1 MIVFLKKIQNN
12 ILRLVNPGA
21 VEEDK
26 KSPVFYERLLLAYL
40 SGGRRVN
47 LRIPGPPED
56 GVSLQIDN
64 TRYCRHGS
72 VTTLTLDFQDDFEPL
87 KLLDFKLQMHP
98 ALSAEC
104 KMMVNGFQSW
114 SRSEEMGATDR
125 IVPLFRPARPLLAPC
140 GDTNIYHTSGKRGRF
155 HSWNY
160 TYFRNPDDQ
169 TLFIG
174 SLDEKSGYTLFEYDY
189 DRDRLV
195 IRKDCSGTAAFS
207 GYQLLNL
214 YISWGYPDQLFKEF
228 MSLSGQ
234 TRNPTPKAS
243 GWCSWYNYHTTV
255 SESIVRENL
264 VTLSQSKLP
273 LDYFQIDDGWQK
285 SIGDWLES
293 NENFPAGMKSICE
306 EIKSCNYRPGL
317 WLAPLICVP
326 TSAIYREKPE
336 WLLRDRKGRPVKAGF
351 NPGWEG
357 YFYALDFHA
366 PGVKDYLSQVFRMVQ
381 GEWGYR
387 MLKLDFLYAAALV
400 PHHGKSRGQIMSE
413 VVDFIDQE
421 TRGSIV
427 LGCGVPLGPV
437 FGRVDYCRIGSAVG
451 PYWEDY
457 LKLFNYPE
465 RVSTENSLA
474 CTIGRRHLD
483 CTAFRNDP
491 DVFIL
496 CEGAPGI
503 NQNRLNANQRLTLFF
518 LNNLLGGLIF
528 FSADLP
534 GLTANQLQLLRSSF
548 PQREVEITGLDSYSN
563 LYHFEFTAAGKSY
576 LAYANLSASARTVRL
591 PGGQFF
597 SPDHFILQPGAAFT
611 LEPYQSVCFYR
622 IEPLPGS
629 LYLIGASGHLFP
641 GSQISRLEAEGDHV
655 TLRLHP
661 DSSVET
667 TVYLSLPEGKQG
679 VKINDQYYDAEITGN
694 LNLISFNDMN

>member
-1 MIVFLKKIQNN
+1 
-12 ILRLVNPGA
+12 LVNPGA

-26 KSPVFYERLLLAYL
+26 KSPVYYEKLLLVYL
-40 SGGRRVN
+40 NGDRRVN
-47 LRIPGPPED
+47 LRIPGPPVG

-64 TRYCRHGS
+64 TRRCRHGS
-72 VTTLTLDFQDDFEPL
+72 VATLILDLQNDSEPL

-114 SRSEEMGATDR
+114 SRSEEMGAADR
-125 IVPLFRPARPLLAPC
+125 IIPLFKPVRPLLAPC
-140 GDTNIYHTSGKRGRF
+140 GDTNFYRSSGRRGRL

-160 TYFRNPDDQ
+160 TYFRNPDDK

-189 DRDRLV
+189 DRDRLI
-195 IRKDCSGTAAFS
+195 IRKDCRGAAVSS

-214 YISWGYPDQLFKEF
+214 YIGWGYPDQLFEEF
-228 MSLSGQ
+228 MSLSGH
-234 TRNPTPKAS
+234 TRNPAPKAS
-243 GWCSWYNYHTTV
+243 GWCSWYNYYTTV
-255 SESIVRENL
+255 SETIVRENL
-264 VTLSQSKLP
+264 AALSQSKLP
-273 LDYFQIDDGWQK
+273 FDYFQIDDGWQK

-293 NENFPAGMKSICE
+293 NEKFPAGMKSICE
-306 EIKSCNYRPGL
+306 EIKSCHYRPGL

-326 TSAIYREKPE
+326 SSAVYREKPE
-336 WLLRDRKGRPVKAGF
+336 WLLRDRKGKPVKAGF

-357 YFYALDFHA
+357 YFYALDFYA
-366 PGVKDYLSQVFRMVQ
+366 PGVKDYLSQVFKKVQ

-400 PHHGKSRGQIMSE
+400 SHYGKSRGQIMSE

-437 FGRVDYCRIGSAVG
+437 FGRVDYCRIGSDVG

-457 LKLFNYPE
+457 LKLFSYPE

-483 CTAFRNDP
+483 RAAFRNDP

-496 CEGAPGI
+496 RDGVPGI

-518 LNNLLGGLIF
+518 LNNLLGGLLF
-528 FSADLP
+528 FSDHLP

-548 PQREVEITGLDSYSN
+548 PQREVEITGLDSYNN
-563 LYHFEFTAAGKSY
+563 LYHFEFITAGKSY
-576 LAYANLSASARTVRL
+576 LAYANLSSSARTVRL
-591 PGGQFF
+591 PGGQFY
-597 SPDHFILQPGAAFT
+597 SPDHFILQPGETLT

-622 IEPLPGS
+622 IEPLSGS
-629 LYLIGASGHLFP
+629 LYLIGASGHIFP
-641 GSQISRLEAEGDHV
+641 GSQINLLEVDGDHV
-655 TLRLHP
+655 TLSLHP
-661 DSSVET
+661 DSSAET

-679 VKINDQYYDAEITGN
+679 VKVNGQFYNAEITAN
-694 LNLISFNDMN
+694 LNLISINYLH